1 MGPLHCP
8 LCIGLAL
15 LSLLRTAAYGLLLVR
30 MAGLGTNAAGE
41 QASPR
46 PGPLLAH

>member
-15 LSLLRTAAYGLLLVR
+15 LSLSRSAAVGMLLVR
-30 MAGLGTNAAGE
+30 MAGLGIGANTAPTAPFS
-41 QASPR
+41 ASLPA
-46 PGPLLAH
+46 P